1 MIRLD
6 APIHKRS
13 PRGRVKY
20 CHMTADSERELHEFA
35 SRAGIPRHWFERS
48 RRGVP
53 HYDLN
58 PENRRKAL
66 TLLRRDEN
74 D

>member
-13 PRGRVKY
+13 PNGRVKY
-20 CHMTADSERELHEFA
+20 CHMTADTLEELHAFA
-35 SRAGIPRHWFERS
+35 KEADIPRHWFHRS
-48 RRGVP
+48 RKGIP

-58 PENRRKAL
+58 PKNRRKAL
-66 TLLRRDEN
+66 NALRREED
-74 D
+74 

>member
-1 MIRLD
+1 MIKLD
-6 APIHKRS
+6 APIHKRKPS
-13 PRGRVKY
+13 GRVKY
-20 CHMTADSERELHEFA
+20 CHMTADTLEELHEFA
-35 SRAGIPRHWFERS
+35 ARAGIPRHWFHRS
-48 RRGVP
+48 RKGVP

-66 TLLRRDEN
+66 DLLRRDEN